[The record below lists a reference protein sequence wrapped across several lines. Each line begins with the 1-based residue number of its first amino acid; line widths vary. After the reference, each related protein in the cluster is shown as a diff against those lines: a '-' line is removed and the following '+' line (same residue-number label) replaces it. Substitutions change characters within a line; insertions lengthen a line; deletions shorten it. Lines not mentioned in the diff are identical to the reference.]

1 MNMSRS
7 WMILAGL
14 LVTLLVVATH
24 SEDLIPAAQAQ
35 GTPCSVS
42 TLKGP
47 YAFAIPG
54 HVQGVG
60 PIAAAGTTSFDGLGR
75 TTIKGFIN
83 TTTSAPPTQAT
94 LTGTYTVDP
103 QTCTGSATYTAPPPG
118 LFGRFTQLRFE
129 AVIVRNG
136 EEVRYL
142 ITTPGV
148 VFAGA
153 SVRQFAAGGPP

>member
-1 MNMSRS
+1 MSMSRS

-14 LVTLLVVATH
+14 LTTLLIVAPH
-24 SEDLIPAAQAQ
+24 SADLIPSAQAQ
-35 GTPCSVS
+35 GTPCSQS
-42 TLKGP
+42 TLKGR

-54 HVQGVG
+54 HIQGVG
-60 PIAAAGTTSFDGLGR
+60 PIAAAGTTSFDGVGN

-83 TTTSAPPTQAT
+83 TTTSAPPIAAT
-94 LTGTYTVDP
+94 LVGTYTVDP
-103 QTCTGSATYTAPPPG
+103 QTCTGSATYNAPAPG
-118 LFGRFTQLRFE
+118 LFGRFTELRFE

-136 EEVRYL
+136 EEIRYL

-153 SVRQFAAGGPP
+153 SVRQSAAGAAP